1 MKLDTHKISVAL
13 AEKELTRTALA
24 EKSGISRQSLSTI
37 LARGTCSPVTA
48 GRLAKGLGLKV
59 TEVTKED

>member
-1 MKLDTHKISVAL
+1 MKLDTHKISVIL
-13 AEKELTRTALA
+13 AEKEFTQTALA
-24 EKSGISRQSLSTI
+24 EKSGISRQSICTI

-48 GRLAKGLGLKV
+48 GKIAKGLGLAV